1 MGNIYGSHNYSFI
14 KRRTIMKKLFVL
26 LLTLTFLFTFFG
38 CQEAATESDGSESTN
53 NSSES
58 EAVSDVS
65 DESIESGSESSDVS
79 DESSEIM
86 QAEIPDKNKV
96 LYNPIEITLK
106 FMDGGGN
113 GFVEQK
119 DNSELTVSKYLKE
132 NDVPD
137 GYYFYVSLQD
147 DSNGEENRVK
157 VRDLADKV
165 GLIIDESRDN
175 HQYVVYGYCSPECFY
190 KLADCGLDVMLAW
203 ENEPEA

>member
-1 MGNIYGSHNYSFI
+1 M
-14 KRRTIMKKLFVL
+14 RKLIIL
-26 LLTLTFLFTFFG
+26 LLALALTFAFFG

-65 DESIESGSESSDVS
+65 DESAESESSEVS
-79 DESSEIM
+79 DDSSEIV
-86 QAEIPDKNKV
+86 QAQAPDKDKV

-147 DSNGEENRVK
+147 DSNGQENRVK

-175 HQYVVYGYCSPECFY
+175 HQYVVYGYCSPECYY